1 MTEHNKD
8 GEAEPWDLLSQA
20 LGSLDDLEED
30 EDYAL
35 DVSEKGA
42 GVGAERF
49 SKVPLEQAENLL
61 AVRSLAAGIKD
72 GSVTIDVFRSRLKL
86 MVRSL
91 EDGLKVVSSEAVQ
104 PHLES
109 LPADQRAY
117 FDRTAKLVEA
127 LVQGGQKMLSYADS
141 RQMSDLDGG
150 LGVIEKA
157 FRDLDELQDQAIEIG
172 REIAVREAATEH

>member
-1 MTEHNKD
+1 MSEYDKD

-35 DVSEKGA
+35 DVSEKGS

-49 SKVPLEQAENLL
+49 SKVPLEQAENLI

-72 GSVTIDVFRSRLKL
+72 GTVTIDVFRSRLKL

-91 EDGLKVVSSEAVQ
+91 QDGLKVVSSEAVL

-109 LPADQRAY
+109 LPPEQRAY

-127 LVQGGQKMLSYADS
+127 LVRGGQKMLSYAET
-141 RQMSDLDGG
+141 RQMSDLDVG
-150 LGVIEKA
+150 LEVIEKA
-157 FRDLDELQDQAIEIG
+157 FRELDELQDQAIEVG